1 MYAQTKIQ
9 LFNQL
14 RCGGYSNTEL
24 ECILNTY
31 ELVIRLLTGRYRP
44 SGKTSIAHAVGTA
57 SILSSL
63 GVRPE
68 VVAAGLLHAIYIHG
82 DFGGRA
88 TGISDAKRKRVRC
101 AVGKEVEEFVARYE
115 SLRWTDQ
122 TISAIHDGLHELGPI
137 DRDVILV
144 RLANELEDNLD
155 WGILYCSNADARR
168 RGTQRMGHTMVGIAA
183 ELGFP
188 GLSAELRQA
197 FKATALAEIPVEL
210 QGQNS
215 QNGDFLIVPRSYR
228 RLLSVALN
236 QQLRRGL
243 HFLRNHQ
250 LLRRLAGRLHRVR
263 LSLGVGQKARS

>member
-24 ECILNTY
+24 DCILRAY
-31 ELVIRLLTGRYRP
+31 ELVIILLTSRYRP

-63 GVRPE
+63 DVRPV

-82 DFGGRA
+82 DFGGGA
-88 TGISDAKRKRVRC
+88 SGISSAKLVRR
-101 AVGKEVEEFVARYE
+101 AVGNEVEEYVARYA
-115 SLRWTDQ
+115 SLGWTDQ

-137 DRDVILV
+137 DRDVVLL

-168 RGTQRMGHTMVGIAA
+168 QSTQRMGHTVVEIAA

-188 GLSAELRQA
+188 GMAAELEQA
-197 FKATALAEIPVEL
+197 FKGTALAEIPVEL
-210 QGQNS
+210 QGQYS
-215 QNGDFLIVPRSYR
+215 QTGDFLIVPRSYR
-228 RLLSVALN
+228 RPLSVALN
-236 QQLRRGL
+236 QQLHRGL
-243 HFLRNHQ
+243 HFLRSHQ
-250 LLRRLAGRLHRVR
+250 LRRRLAGRIHRVH
-263 LSLGVGQKARS
+263 LSLGLGQKARS